1 MTPVVPSWLQ
11 ARVLSDLFL
20 IKLVFHFDI
29 RFVSL
34 MKTKLKSNSLLISF
48 YYFSVYQSKRF
59 SLNPLLVPI
68 ITLKVPFVFLGFF

>member
-1 MTPVVPSWLQ
+1 MAPVVPSWLQ

-34 MKTKLKSNSLLISF
+34 MKTKLKSNSLLI
-48 YYFSVYQSKRF
+48 
-59 SLNPLLVPI
+59 LL
-68 ITLKVPFVFLGFF
+68 F